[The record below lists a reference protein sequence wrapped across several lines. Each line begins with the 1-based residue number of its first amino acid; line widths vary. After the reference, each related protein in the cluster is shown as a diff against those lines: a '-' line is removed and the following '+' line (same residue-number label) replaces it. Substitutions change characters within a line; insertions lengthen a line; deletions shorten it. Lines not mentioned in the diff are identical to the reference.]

1 MKTDHGGDDYIH
13 GISMKLAGFLE
24 QRAHV
29 IGCMDEYHIIESKF
43 QVAHDSSWYCQKEAS
58 EKSTGTRYCI
68 WLPVYPSNP
77 CQPLAYR
84 YMVLL

>member
-43 QVAHDSSWYCQKEAS
+43 QVAHDSS
-58 EKSTGTRYCI
+58 
-68 WLPVYPSNP
+68 
-77 CQPLAYR
+77 
-84 YMVLL
+84 